1 MIYLC
6 MKFFLGSLYLKDIF
20 QSMSSI
26 LSRPRE
32 AWCGTTEQSYD
43 VLFMT
48 EGHSGHHVVRKKN
61 CFIPVEGYLL
71 SGTALTQRLH
81 KECSVLFQDTSQVS
95 QVKSFWDKI
104 KWNEWECSSP
114 DYNNLFFFFFM
125 RINSQKKVQQLLSTV
140 CHKPNGFI
148 IPGEHNYLGKGKIQG
163 DALSIY
169 ISADRSLKYRGQT
182 S

>member
-61 CFIPVEGYLL
+61 CFIPVEGYLP

-114 DYNNLFFFFFM
+114 DYNNLFFLLLYENKFPKEGSAVTFHCM
-125 RINSQKKVQQLLSTV
+125 SQAKWLYNSRRTQL
-140 CHKPNGFI
+140 PW
-148 IPGEHNYLGKGKIQG
+148 KGKNTRRCLEHLH
-163 DALSIY
+163 LSWQE
-169 ISADRSLKYRGQT
+169 LKI
-182 S
+182 